1 MIYTVCGG
9 IQPFEMGITLGH
21 EHFKWEEDLTKALN
35 RYTTRISDD
44 YEDLQSYQII
54 MPVLNHLK
62 SHGCKCIVE
71 ASPPFG
77 GENLKLLYRLSQATD
92 VHIIANTGLNFD
104 KSTFN
109 PKDEKFIQRLAE
121 QWICDF
127 TKGMDTIDDQL
138 IRPGYIKLLL
148 DRGKLSEVDK
158 AMLLA
163 AAIAC
168 KETGMPIHCHIL
180 EANMVYKVAALLDD
194 VGFDYSKFLWAH
206 TDRESDLDVIA
217 YAIQKGM
224 WLGLDQ
230 IRVGTEKEKHA
241 LLKAM
246 LQKGARDKII
256 MSQDYDFYEEA
267 VADSNNHPC
276 AYLFETFIPYCIEQ
290 GMDSEQLNQLLK
302 DNPSKFYNID

>member
-35 RYTTRISDD
+35 RYTTSKSDD
-44 YEDLQSYQII
+44 HEDLQTYQII
-54 MPVLNHLK
+54 MPILNRLK
-62 SHGCKCIVE
+62 TYGCKCIVE
-71 ASPPFG
+71 ASPPYG

-92 VHIIANTGLNFD
+92 IHIIANTGLNFD
-104 KSTFN
+104 KSKFK
-109 PKDEKFIQRLAE
+109 PKDEKFVQRLAE

-127 TKGMDTIDDQL
+127 TNGMDSIDDHI

-163 AAIAC
+163 AAIAS

-194 VGFDYSKFLWAH
+194 VGFDFNKFLWAH
-206 TDRESDLDVIA
+206 TDRESDLDVIS

-230 IRVGTEKEKHA
+230 IRVGTEKEKYA

-246 LQKGARDKII
+246 LQKDAREKII
-256 MSQDYDFYEEA
+256 ISQDYDFYEEA
-267 VADSNNHPC
+267 VADSVNHPC

-290 GMDSEQLNQLLK
+290 GMDSNQLDQLLK